1 MYSLFC
7 KAAAINLLQDIH
19 KNSNIINI
27 LIKKKIQ
34 QSKTHIGTLDTLTQT
49 THMAWRIVTPVQV
62 ILKSFVIS
70 QLLRK
75 DLCNN
80 DSER

>member
-27 LIKKKIQ
+27 LIKKKYN
-34 QSKTHIGTLDTLTQT
+34 KAKHILGLWTLLPKPPTWLGE
-49 THMAWRIVTPVQV
+49 
-62 ILKSFVIS
+62 L
-70 QLLRK
+70 
-75 DLCNN
+75 
-80 DSER
+80 